1 MGKSNR
7 LPLPLQV
14 VDKPT
19 NKKAIRRLTDG
30 LISFCSKN
38 LV

>member
-7 LPLPLQV
+7 LPLPLQA
-14 VDKPT
+14 VDNPT

-30 LISFCSKN
+30 LTSFCNKI
-38 LV
+38 